1 MDYGFKNL
9 NICEAFIDKNILIRI
24 DSKYL
29 IICTNLC
36 PINCIEEEFILIEGN
51 ERHSNVMLMKL
62 TLSWDESKPFVTN
75 REIPVM
81 TFTDLFYYIGGLF
94 GMWFGINA
102 NQIFIKLMENI
113 YFHKVLEFF
122 QLLFIAPILR
132 FMNTNKINGQNLI

>member
-1 MDYGFKNL
+1 
-9 NICEAFIDKNILIRI
+9 
-24 DSKYL
+24 
-29 IICTNLC
+29 
-36 PINCIEEEFILIEGN
+36 
-51 ERHSNVMLMKL
+51 
-62 TLSWDESKPFVTN
+62 
-75 REIPVM
+75 M

-132 FMNTNKINGQNLI
+132 FMNTNKINDQNLI